1 MSIVL
6 NESQPDVVVSPP
18 PLVFH
23 SPETPQGPAA
33 GIGPGSFP
41 GIRRPFAS
49 LWWCVE
55 ILFGTASIIAIL
67 AILAAIPGLN
77 ILTLG
82 YLVEPQK
89 RVAISGRLRDG
100 FPLMMFAPR
109 LGIIMFFGLLLMIP
123 LRIMATRVSDA
134 IVILGANDPR
144 TLQMMT
150 TLTVMKWIIG
160 SHLLLAIAYG
170 GSIGSFFRPIRNVKW
185 FLRATLS
192 SAGRAELSTHIDQLL
207 TVIRPVQHFWLGLK
221 AFLGAVLWLAIP
233 SGMLVAVTNPERDN
247 PVLGVISFVGVL
259 MMIPV
264 MAWLPLLQ
272 VHQAVEGRFVSVFSI
287 RAARSII
294 ARVPLRWMLATVVL
308 YALTFPLYLAKI
320 RLLPGDAMLVITPF
334 FITLTY
340 PTRLLMAWVYHRGLN
355 RTAPSHFLWRWLIKL
370 TMIPA
375 LGAYCFFLFLTPFVS
390 ELGRSAPLEN
400 QAFLGPVPYAQW
412 GRNK

>member
-6 NESQPDVVVSPP
+6 NEPQPDVDSPP
-18 PLVFH
+18 PLMLDA
-23 SPETPQGPAA
+23 PETTSGPATA
-33 GIGPGSFP
+33 IGPGPFP

-55 ILFGTASIIAIL
+55 ILFGTASIVAIL

-89 RVAISGRLRDG
+89 RVAASGRLRDG
-100 FPLMMFAPR
+100 FPLMVFAPR

-123 LRIMATRVSDA
+123 LRVMATRVSDA
-134 IVILGANDPR
+134 VVILGANDPR

-150 TLTVMKWIIG
+150 TLNVMKWIIG
-160 SHLLLAIAYG
+160 THLLLAIAYG
-170 GSIGSFFRPIRNVKW
+170 GTIGSFFRPIRNVKW

-192 SAGRAELSTHIDQLL
+192 SAGRAELSAHIDQLL
-207 TVIRPVQHFWLGLK
+207 TVVRPLHHFWLGLK
-221 AFLGAVLWLAIP
+221 AFIGAVLWLAIP

-247 PVLGVISFVGVL
+247 PGLGVVSFLGVL
-259 MMIPV
+259 LMIPV

-272 VHQAVEGRFVSVFSI
+272 IHQAVEGRFVSVFSI

-334 FITLTY
+334 FIVLTY
-340 PTRLLMAWVYHRGLN
+340 PTRLLMAWIYHQGQQRP
-355 RTAPSHFLWRWLIKL
+355 ASAFFLWRWLIKL
-370 TMIPA
+370 VMVPA

-412 GRNK
+412 GRSK

>member
-6 NESQPDVVVSPP
+6 NEPQPDVAVSPP
-18 PLVFH
+18 PQVIDAPA
-23 SPETPQGPAA
+23 SAPGPAT
-33 GIGPGSFP
+33 GIGPGPFP

-49 LWWCVE
+49 LWWCIE
-55 ILFGTASIIAIL
+55 ILFGTASLVAIL

-89 RVAISGRLRDG
+89 RVATSGRLRDG
-100 FPLMMFAPR
+100 FPLMTFAPR
-109 LGIIMFFGLLLMIP
+109 LGIIMFFGLLMMIP

-150 TLTVMKWIIG
+150 VLTVMKWIIG
-160 SHLLLAIAYG
+160 THLLLAIAYG
-170 GSIGSFFRPIRNVKW
+170 GTIGSFLRPFRNVKW
-185 FLRATLS
+185 ILKATFTS
-192 SAGRAELSTHIDQLL
+192 TGRGELSAHIDQLL
-207 TVIRPVQHFWLGLK
+207 SVIRPFHHFWLGLK
-221 AFLGAVLWLAIP
+221 AFIGAVLWLAIP
-233 SGMLVAVTNPERDN
+233 SGMLVAVTNPEQDN
-247 PVLGVISFVGVL
+247 PVLGVISFLGVL
-259 MMIPV
+259 LMIPV

-287 RAARSII
+287 RAARKII

-334 FITLTY
+334 FIILTY
-340 PTRLLMAWVYHRGLN
+340 PTRLFMAWVYHRGQ
-355 RTAPSHFLWRWLIKL
+355 RRPDPSHFLWRWLIKL

-412 GRNK
+412 GRSE

>member
-6 NESQPDVVVSPP
+6 NEPQPDVVSPP
-18 PLVFH
+18 LMLDA
-23 SPETPQGPAA
+23 PETTSSPATA
-33 GIGPGSFP
+33 IGPGPFP

-55 ILFGTASIIAIL
+55 ILFGTASIVAIL

-89 RVAISGRLRDG
+89 RVAASGRLRDG
-100 FPLMMFAPR
+100 FPLMVFAPR

-123 LRIMATRVSDA
+123 LRVMATRVSDA
-134 IVILGANDPR
+134 VVILGANDPR

-150 TLTVMKWIIG
+150 TLNVMKWIIG
-160 SHLLLAIAYG
+160 THLLLAIAYG
-170 GSIGSFFRPIRNVKW
+170 GTIGSFFRPIRNVKW

-192 SAGRAELSTHIDQLL
+192 SAGRAELSAHIDQLL
-207 TVIRPVQHFWLGLK
+207 TVVRPLHHFWLGLK
-221 AFLGAVLWLAIP
+221 AFIGAVLWLAIP

-247 PVLGVISFVGVL
+247 PGLGVVSFLGVL
-259 MMIPV
+259 LMIPV

-272 VHQAVEGRFVSVFSI
+272 IHQAVEGRFVSVFSI

-334 FITLTY
+334 FIILTY
-340 PTRLLMAWVYHRGLN
+340 PTRLLMAWVYHQGHKRPD
-355 RTAPSHFLWRWLIKL
+355 PSNFFWRWLIKL
-370 TMIPA
+370 TMVPA

-412 GRNK
+412 GRSK